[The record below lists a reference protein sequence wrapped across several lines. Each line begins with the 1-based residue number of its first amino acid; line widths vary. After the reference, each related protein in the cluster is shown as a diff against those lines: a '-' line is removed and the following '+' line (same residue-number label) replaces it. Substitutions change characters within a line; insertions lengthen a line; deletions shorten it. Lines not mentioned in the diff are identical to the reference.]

1 MPLRVLIDMPVHQ
14 GSLAELQSIDGIEVD
29 ILPETE
35 ITPTPRPA
43 EVPADLAMKV
53 EAIFCTYPPVNIDQM
68 RKLRFVQISS
78 AGYSQLF
85 GLNLAE
91 RGIRASNARGC
102 FDVPIAEWNVAM
114 IVNLARDLRQLL
126 RNQEAQVW
134 DRGARFQSE
143 VRGLTAG
150 LWGYGGIGR
159 ETARLLKAMG
169 LRIHVLSRGGIG
181 PVQNVYALPGTGD
194 PEGSLPDRVFLAGEE
209 LAFLASLDFL
219 ILAMP
224 LTLTTEGIV
233 GERELRA
240 LRPSAFLL
248 NPARGPLVQ
257 ESALLQALN
266 EGWIAGAAI
275 DTHYRYPLP
284 PDHPLWSF
292 PNVILT
298 PHISGS
304 AQSPHFVERTWDI
317 FRRNIQRL
325 LKGQPLLNELSAAQ
339 LSGK

>member
-1 MPLRVLIDMPVHQ
+1 MRVLIDMPVQ
-14 GSLAELQSIDGIEVD
+14 KDLLRKLQDLEEITVD
-29 ILPETE
+29 VMPETE
-35 ITPTPRPA
+35 VTPVPRPGD
-43 EVPADLAMKV
+43 VPSPLAPEIDAM
-53 EAIFCTYPPVNIDQM
+53 FCTYPPINLDKM
-68 RKLRFVQISS
+68 RQLRFLQISS

-85 GLNLAE
+85 GLNLPE

-114 IVNLARDLRQLL
+114 IVNLARDLRQMI
-126 RNQEAQVW
+126 RNQDSQVW

-143 VRGLTAG
+143 VRGSVVG

-159 ETARLLKAMG
+159 ESARLLRAMG

-181 PVQNVYALPGTGD
+181 PVENVYAVPGTGD
-194 PEGSLPDRVFLAGEE
+194 PEGILPNRVFLAGEE
-209 LAFLASLDFL
+209 LAFLSGLDFL

-224 LTLTTEGIV
+224 LTKTTEGII

-240 LRPSAFLL
+240 LPRSAFVL
-248 NPARGPLVQ
+248 NPSRGPLIQ
-257 ESALLQALN
+257 ENALLQALT

-275 DTHYRYPLP
+275 DTHYSYPLP
-284 PDHPLWSF
+284 AEHPLWRF

-304 AQSPHFVERTWDI
+304 AQSPYFLDRTWEIFVENV
-317 FRRNIQRL
+317 RRLSAGR
-325 LKGQPLLNELSAAQ
+325 PLLNELSPSQ
-339 LSGK
+339 LSGA